1 MRVQFEL
8 NDETVEYLDRLRE
21 DLHASSRGEVLR
33 HAMAVLRWATT
44 KIKDGYH
51 VVAIKDGV
59 EVAKELSNPLLDALA
74 PRWPAG
80 VSSRKVDLG
89 VRMAGMAE
97 ETQKE
102 EIKS

>member
-8 NDETVEYLDRLRE
+8 NDEAVEYLDQLQKE
-21 DLHASSRGEVLR
+21 LHASSRGEVLR

-51 VVAIKDGV
+51 VVAIKEGE

-74 PRWPAG
+74 PRWSG
-80 VSSRKVDLG
+80 GGSIGKDLG
-89 VRMAGMAE
+89 VSMARMAA

-102 EIKS
+102 QIKS